1 MANDV
6 HFQAYVLDGIVRW
19 NRERP
24 PGSTLHSFD
33 QKLLLKENS
42 LRSTVLH
49 QSTQPAYHAPAAYTG
64 ELFGIDYLYSEI
76 KSSVTLGS
84 NIEIEIEEGLVDDDT
99 LVAPDEE
106 SSLDPELDVAVTSFM
121 ETTLQVDSHDTQSDI
136 DAENQFVDFKSI
148 EGWDKVATL
157 VALLV
162 EIKGTSISTCDAE
175 NIVSSY
181 EQLSPYDKK
190 PISYGRVIRSPRGR
204 FGRTKNAG
212 GHVGVD
218 AMKRCFVSAG
228 CPSLPPSKSRVVE
241 AICVH
246 LFNTIASP
254 QKAPNYISRYGQIL
268 QRYNQMKYA
277 VSQSP
282 VITEKTGL
290 ALFQINET
298 TLSKWCGKIEMML

>member
-19 NRERP
+19 NRERSIAAIDS
-24 PGSTLHSFD
+24 PGSTLRSFD

-204 FGRTKNAG
+204 FCRTKNAG
-212 GHVGVD
+212 GHVSVD
-218 AMKRCFVSAG
+218 AMKRCFASAVRHCHLRRVG
-228 CPSLPPSKSRVVE
+228 LLKLFAFTFLTPSHLPKKLQITFPVMVKFCS
-241 AICVH
+241 AI
-246 LFNTIASP
+246 I
-254 QKAPNYISRYGQIL
+254 K
-268 QRYNQMKYA
+268 
-277 VSQSP
+277 
-282 VITEKTGL
+282 
-290 ALFQINET
+290 
-298 TLSKWCGKIEMML
+298 